1 MSAWEDELLD
11 EFLREAAA
19 APLDEPGP
27 NDAALARLLAAL
39 EPEPLE
45 APADLRAQLQAEARH
60 EGRFDRFREI
70 VAELM
75 DVDLPAAD
83 ALLDGIGD
91 PASWEASPLPQVSLY
106 HLQGGPAV
114 ENAITGFV
122 RIRAGDEFP
131 EHVHLGDEEVLVIQG
146 SFVDGVSGAIF
157 RAGDRAQ
164 MRAGTR
170 HDFRVRPGPDLIYL
184 VVLQEGLTIGDQRFG
199 PNDPGM

>member
-19 APLDEPGP
+19 ETDGE
-27 NDAALARLLAAL
+27 ALSRLLAAL
-39 EPEPLE
+39 EPAPLE
-45 APADLRAQLQAEARH
+45 APADLRAQLHDEARH
-60 EGRFDRFREI
+60 EGRFDRFREV

-75 DVDLPAAD
+75 DVDLAAAD

-91 PASWEASPLPQVSLY
+91 PGNWEASPLPQVSLY
-106 HLQGGPAV
+106 HLEGGPAV
-114 ENAITGFV
+114 DDAITGFV
-122 RIRAGDEFP
+122 RIRAGDAFP
-131 EHVHLGDEEVLVIQG
+131 EHVHLGDEEIVVIQG
-146 SFVDGVSGAIF
+146 SFVDGVSGAIH
-157 RAGDRAQ
+157 RAGDRVP

-184 VVLQEGLTIGDQRFG
+184 VVLQQGLTIGDQRFG